1 MKQTLRHQQLLRCS
15 LLYPRRRMTTAGRFW
30 TAYAIGALLGV
41 YVLVDI
47 VTRAL

>member
-1 MKQTLRHQQLLRCS
+1 MNQTIRQMRALSQ
-15 LLYPRRRMTTAGRFW
+15 PRRLTPAGRFW

-41 YVLVDI
+41 YVLVDY

>member
-1 MKQTLRHQQLLRCS
+1 MSQTLRQMRAL
-15 LLYPRRRMTTAGRFW
+15 PRRLTPAGRFW

-47 VTRAL
+47 VTRVAG